1 MRWVPLALVAVAAL
15 WVAGCETFDP
25 KHPLVGKPTDFEG
38 APAVYVWIADGLWH
52 VRLHSGGKGGHRFQG
67 SVAGVTGGVL
77 DLTLTRPELKDA
89 IALAGDAVQFDV
101 EEASLTTAPATSDK
115 PYSDAGFD
123 VRVVGGCAR
132 FDLYVDG
139 HHHTDKVRL
148 GPKLMRPVRVPFD
161 RCP

>member
-1 MRWVPLALVAVAAL
+1 MRWVPLALAAMFTL
-15 WVAGCETFDP
+15 GCETFDP
-25 KHPLVGKPTDFEG
+25 KHPLVGKPTDYEG
-38 APAVYVWIADGLWH
+38 VPAVYVWVADGLWH

-67 SVAGVTGGVL
+67 SVAGVNGSVL

-101 EEASLTTAPATSDK
+101 EEAPAPTTTAVARADGDT
-115 PYSDAGFD
+115 GFD

-148 GPKLMRPVRVPFD
+148 GPRLIRPTRVPFD